1 MSDNMSHNK
10 GYAMEVM
17 IQVPIFDWFFLLAL
31 FPISFFWVRRS
42 YRILIKRDFS
52 EVALKKGMPPPN
64 AERYAPYEFVIN
76 FVPAIVLIGVLVSSL
91 LPLLWMVGDV
101 SWDLEGLILN
111 RDDRLMFA
119 GVTIWL
125 KVFGSFALS
134 RQAHGLGPKTK
145 TPKGGPAKS
154 KG

>member
-1 MSDNMSHNK
+1 
-10 GYAMEVM
+10 MEVL

-31 FPISFFWVRRS
+31 FPISFFWARRA

-52 EVALKKGMPPPN
+52 EVALKKGLPPPD
-64 AERYAPYEFVIN
+64 AERYAHYEFVIN

-91 LPLLWMVGDV
+91 LPLLWMFWDV

-111 RDDRLMFA
+111 RDDRLKYA

-125 KVFGSFALS
+125 KVFATFALS
-134 RQAHGLGPKTK
+134 RHAHGGVAGLVKKKKPEEPK
-145 TPKGGPAKS
+145 P
-154 KG
+154 

>member
-1 MSDNMSHNK
+1 
-10 GYAMEVM
+10 MEVI
-17 IQVPIFDWFFLLAL
+17 IQVPIFDWLFLLAL
-31 FPISFFWVRRS
+31 FPISFFWVRRA
-42 YRILIKRDFS
+42 YRILIKHDFS
-52 EVALKKGMPPPN
+52 EVALKKGVPPPN
-64 AERYAPYEFVIN
+64 AERYATYEFVIN

-91 LPLLWMVGDV
+91 LPLLWMLGDV
-101 SWDLEGLILN
+101 SWELEGLILN

-145 TPKGGPAKS
+145 PSKVQSVKPKD
-154 KG
+154 

>member
-1 MSDNMSHNK
+1 
-10 GYAMEVM
+10 MEVM

-31 FPISFFWVRRS
+31 FPISFFWIRRC

-52 EVALKKGMPPPN
+52 EVALKKGVSPPN

-76 FVPAIVLIGVLVSSL
+76 FVPAIVLMGVLVSSF

-134 RQAHGLGPKTK
+134 RQAHGLGPKTREK
-145 TPKGGPAKS
+145 PKVK
-154 KG
+154 